1 VSIKRGLPTSLTMR
15 HDSHYV
21 EEMSRG
27 VVGKNIGRL
36 LPIDKIEPNPEQ
48 PRVEIGDLSELSS
61 SIKQKGVL
69 EPLLVKPQNG
79 SWMIIAG
86 ERRWRAANLA
96 GLREVPCIEL
106 DIDDKNIAEIALI
119 ENLQRKDLT
128 IWEEADG
135 LASLSSR
142 FGYTHDEIAKKI
154 GKSRTTVTESM
165 AIANLP
171 DSVRDKC
178 REAKLN
184 AKSTLLEISRQF
196 DEKEML
202 KLVETIQN
210 KGVVTREKVR
220 KITRPLPKLSTI
232 IKEEKP
238 TDKKIGT
245 SKVEEKPVQNN
256 IAKFNNPAII
266 PNKSSPT
273 NELTKLMNAPLHN
286 ASNRL
291 SATET
296 RKNVFMYADSDGDF
310 SIEIKF
316 LKKAKYE
323 LSDVIEALNQTLNF
337 WDKMNR

>member
-1 VSIKRGLPTSLTMR
+1 VSVKRGLPSNLQMK

-27 VVGKNIGRL
+27 VVGKNVGRL

-48 PRVEIGDLSELSS
+48 PRVEIGDLSELTN

-69 EPLLVKPQNG
+69 EPLLVKPQND

-106 DIDDKNIAEIALI
+106 DIDEKNVAEIALI

-135 LASLSSR
+135 LAALASKYD
-142 FGYTHDEIAKKI
+142 YTHDEIAKKI
-154 GKSRTTVTESM
+154 SKSRTSVTESIT
-165 AIANLP
+165 IANLP

-178 REAKLN
+178 KEVKLS

-202 KLVETIQN
+202 KLVETIQS
-210 KGVVTREKVR
+210 KGITTREHIR
-220 KITRPLPKLSTI
+220 KITRPLPKIDEVIDKVADQKESPYLETKRSPIQRSTDNLENSSTF
-232 IKEEKP
+232 KYSNKP
-238 TDKKIGT
+238 
-245 SKVEEKPVQNN
+245 SN
-256 IAKFNNPAII
+256 
-266 PNKSSPT
+266 
-273 NELTKLMNAPLHN
+273 NELASLVNAPLHN

-291 SATET
+291 SSSET
-296 RKNVFMYADSDGDF
+296 RKNVFMYVSQSGDY

-316 LKKAKYE
+316 PKKQKYE

-337 WDKMNR
+337 WGKMK